1 MAGAGESQ
9 ETHSHILLSTTY
21 DVFLSFRGED
31 TRKTFTNNL
40 YTRLCKFGVNTF
52 RDDDELRR
60 GREIASELLKAI
72 EESRISIVI
81 FSENYAC
88 VLTSWE
94 HTGSFGEALKRHE
107 ERFGSQKVESWRS
120 ALTAAAN
127 ISGWHLE
134 NIDQG

>member
-9 ETHSHILLSTTY
+9 ESHSHILLSTTY

-40 YTRLCKFGVNTF
+40 DTRLCKFGVNSF

-81 FSENYAC
+81 FSENYA
-88 VLTSWE
+88 SSRE

-120 ALTAAAN
+120 ALTAAVN